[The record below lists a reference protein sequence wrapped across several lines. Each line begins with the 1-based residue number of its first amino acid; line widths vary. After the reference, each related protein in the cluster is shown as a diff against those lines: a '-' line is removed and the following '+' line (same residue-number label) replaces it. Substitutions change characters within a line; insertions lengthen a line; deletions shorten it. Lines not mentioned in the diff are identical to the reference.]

1 MTELVMQTLRSTSR
15 NLTGGIG
22 LSRLLRRLLSVAGPG
37 WMIAVGY
44 MDPGN
49 WATDIAAGSAFGY
62 KLLFVV
68 ALAGLAGM
76 LFQALSVRL
85 GLASG
90 LDLAEASRRRFS
102 PAISRVLWLL
112 AEIGIIACDVAEI
125 VGTAIALKLLF
136 GLPLLA
142 GVAASLGLTLL
153 MLSLERRGLR
163 FLEAAIALLVLMVI
177 GCLVFEVLLARPD
190 WLAVA
195 GGLVPE
201 ASIFA
206 TRGAAVLAVGI
217 IGATVMPHNLYL
229 HGALVKRYRS
239 ARSSMNKAT
248 LKAVTA
254 DSNIALIGAFT
265 VNAAILILAAAT
277 FHVTGQ
283 QDIAGLADA
292 QTLLAP
298 ILGPAAAI
306 VFALALLI
314 AGQNSTVT
322 ATLAGQVVMEGFTG
336 LRLSPALRRLIT
348 RTIAI
353 VPAAVITAI
362 GGEHGAESLLVLSQ
376 VVLSLQLPFAV
387 APLVLF
393 TADRRIMG
401 SLPAPL
407 WMTVVGTILALGLIA
422 ANATMLHSLL

>member
-1 MTELVMQTLRSTSR
+1 MTELVVQTLRSTSR
-15 NLTGGIG
+15 NLTGGMG
-22 LSRLLRRLLSVAGPG
+22 LSGLLRRLLSVAGPG

-68 ALAGLAGM
+68 GLASLAGM

-85 GLASG
+85 GLISG
-90 LDLAEASRRRFS
+90 LDLAEASQRRFS
-102 PAISRVLWLL
+102 PAVNHMLWLL

-142 GVAASLGLTLL
+142 GIVASLGLTVL
-153 MLSLERRGLR
+153 MLSLERHGLR
-163 FLEAAIALLVLMVI
+163 FLEAAIALLVLTVI

-195 GGLVPE
+195 GGLVPDH
-201 ASIFA
+201 AVFA
-206 TRGAAVLAVGI
+206 TPGAAVLAVGI

-229 HGALVKRYRS
+229 HGALVKRHRL
-239 ARSSMNKAT
+239 AEGNKAT
-248 LKAVTA
+248 LKAATA
-254 DSNIALIGAFT
+254 DSNVALIGAFT

-277 FHVTGQ
+277 FHATGQ

-292 QTLLAP
+292 QSLLAP
-298 ILGPAAAI
+298 ILGPAAAV

-336 LRLSPALRRLIT
+336 FRLSPALRRLIT
-348 RTIAI
+348 RAIAI
-353 VPAAVITAI
+353 LPAAAITAI
-362 GGEHGAESLLVLSQ
+362 GGEHGAESLLVFSQ

-387 APLVLF
+387 VPLVLF

-401 SLPAPL
+401 NLPAPR
-407 WMTVVGTILALGLIA
+407 WMTVGGALLSLSLIA
-422 ANATMLHSLL
+422 ANATMLSSLI

>member
-1 MTELVMQTLRSTSR
+1 MTELVVQTLRSTGR

-22 LSRLLRRLLSVAGPG
+22 LSGLLRRLLAVAGPG

-102 PAISRVLWLL
+102 PAVNHALWLL
-112 AEIGIIACDVAEI
+112 AEVGIIACDVAEI

-142 GVAASLGLTLL
+142 GIAASLGLTVL
-153 MLSLERRGLR
+153 MLSLERHGLR
-163 FLEAAIALLVLMVI
+163 FLEAAIALLVLAVI

-195 GGLVPE
+195 GGLVPDH
-201 ASIFA
+201 AVFA
-206 TRGAAVLAVGI
+206 TPGAAILAVGI

-229 HGALVKRYRS
+229 HGALVKRHRS
-239 ARSSMNKAT
+239 AAGNRAT

-277 FHVTGQ
+277 FHATGQ

-292 QTLLAP
+292 QALLTP

-336 LRLSPALRRLIT
+336 FRLSPALRRLVT
-348 RTIAI
+348 RAIAI
-353 VPAAVITAI
+353 LPAAAITAI
-362 GGEHGAESLLVLSQ
+362 GGEHGAESLLVFSQ

-387 APLVLF
+387 VPLVLF

-401 SLPAPL
+401 NLRAPR
-407 WMTVVGTILALGLIA
+407 WMTVGGAILSLGLVV
-422 ANATMLHSLL
+422 ANAAMLYALV

>member
-1 MTELVMQTLRSTSR
+1 MTELVVQTLRRTSR
-15 NLTGGIG
+15 NLTGRIR
-22 LSRLLRRLLSVAGPG
+22 LSGLLRRLLSVAGPG

-90 LDLAEASRRRFS
+90 LDLAEASRRRFL
-102 PAISRVLWLL
+102 PAGNHALWLL

-136 GLPLLA
+136 GLPLLT
-142 GVAASLGLTLL
+142 GIVASLGLTVL

-163 FLEAAIALLVLMVI
+163 FLEAAIALLVLSVI

-195 GGLVPE
+195 GGLVPDH
-201 ASIFA
+201 AVFA
-206 TRGAAVLAVGI
+206 TPGAAVLTVGI

-229 HGALVKRYRS
+229 HGALVKRYRP
-239 ARSSMNKAT
+239 ADGNEAT

-277 FHVTGQ
+277 FHATGQ

-292 QTLLAP
+292 QALLAP

-336 LRLSPALRRLIT
+336 FRLSPALRRLIT
-348 RTIAI
+348 RAIAI
-353 VPAAVITAI
+353 LPAAAITAV
-362 GGEHGAESLLVLSQ
+362 GGEHGAESLLVFSQ

-387 APLVLF
+387 VPLVLF
-393 TADRRIMG
+393 TSDRRIMG
-401 SLPAPL
+401 NLPAPR
-407 WMTVVGTILALGLIA
+407 WMTMGGAILSLGLIA
-422 ANATMLHSLL
+422 ANATMLYSLV